1 VSPEPAQIVLVVD
14 DEEQVRKLTC
24 RILQR
29 AGYGVLSARSGAE
42 ALTMFRGGGPIDLV
56 LTDVEM
62 DGMSGVELARQMKV
76 ERPDIGVL
84 LYSADL
90 ALEAASEFPLL
101 AKPFLPKDLV
111 SFVAGALAKQT
122 APTAVQL
129 PVAEPL
135 PVPGPVEVERVPQRG
150 RQSLA
155 MYLLAAGFV
164 LSLIPL
170 GLHRITAPAAET
182 ADTVNLRT
190 WRGFPGSAAAKAGRS
205 LVLNLNL
212 TGLAHH
218 DSYRIELVD
227 LNEQVV
233 WQQVIPAPSTE
244 VLQAKSAALRSGI
257 FFVRAYAPPEGL
269 LREYELDIGE
279 NH

>member
-1 VSPEPAQIVLVVD
+1 
-14 DEEQVRKLTC
+14 
-24 RILQR
+24 
-29 AGYGVLSARSGAE
+29 LS
-42 ALTMFRGGGPIDLV
+42 
-56 LTDVEM
+56 
-62 DGMSGVELARQMKV
+62 
-76 ERPDIGVL
+76 
-84 LYSADL
+84 Y
-90 ALEAASEFPLL
+90 EAASEFPLL

-122 APTAVQL
+122 APTAVQP

-190 WRGFPGSAAAKAGRS
+190 WRGFPGSAGAKAGRS

-212 TGLAHH
+212 TGLAQH

-227 LNEQVV
+227 SEARII

-257 FFVRAYAPPEGL
+257 FFVRAYAAPEGL
-269 LREYELDIGE
+269 LREYELHIGE
-279 NH
+279 NQ